1 MSIKSKKIAWENW
14 NVKQEEFLLD
24 DNKISEE
31 FFNEDISD
39 DDSNNDDLDNII
51 PANKIKTNYSFLEIS
66 NPNRTVFT
74 PFGPYF
80 SESMFKPTDRWDCW
94 LGYTNFTITSEIS
107 DIIEEIEG
115 VEALKILGRYSFCI
129 GVGKLFSISEVRK
142 NIEEALCAYTNDEIL
157 SIVDVETQKTL
168 INIKKQIEDKKFW
181 SILIRD
187 NGNIDYTA
195 SDTLDEGYLE
205 SIRKFEKLKNQE
217 GGFILKSEE

>member
-14 NVKQEEFLLD
+14 NVKQEEFLL
-24 DNKISEE
+24 NESKIPEE
-31 FFNEDISD
+31 LFDEDIPED
-39 DDSNNDDLDNII
+39 DDMENIS
-51 PANKIKTNYSFLEIS
+51 PANNIKANYSFLEIS

-80 SESMFKPTDRWDCW
+80 ADSMFKPTDRWDCW

-142 NIEEALCAYTNDEIL
+142 SIEEALCAYTNDEIL
-157 SIVDVETQKTL
+157 SIVDTETQKTL

-205 SIRKFEKLKNQE
+205 RVQKFEKLKNQE
-217 GGFILKSEE
+217 GGFILKSGE